1 MTTLSQATPSSYDT
15 AYECQQQQDFA
26 EERFEDLVGPIL
38 LDALEAARAIWND
51 TTKTTQDKIDDLI
64 DWHYRFGIKLER
76 ADEKFKERQEMKQ
89 IKGTCKNCKKYG
101 KPPCPARGNTGNDD
115 WCAAWKEKKP

>member
-51 TTKTTQDKIDDLI
+51 STKRTQDKIDDLI
-64 DWHYRFGIKLER
+64 DWHYRFGVKLQR
-76 ADEKFKERQEMKQ
+76 ADPRREKGEQ
-89 IKGTCKNCKKYG
+89 
-101 KPPCPARGNTGNDD
+101 
-115 WCAAWKEKKP
+115 